1 MKDKINVAE
10 LLKDCPKG
18 MELDCTIWDNVTFEC
33 VDDREEFSIIIR
45 LSDGC
50 REAVTDYGCYS
61 DNDGAKCVI
70 FPKGKTTWEGFHRP
84 FKDGDILYCNANDD
98 GEDKDMFKYIFIF
111 DKIVDVDGTQFYYS
125 HCHLFG
131 SEFYDTK
138 ANLVYNYSVRFATEE
153 EKIKLFQVIK
163 DNGYKWNPE
172 TKTLEKLVEPQFK
185 VGDRIILKDNPHNIP
200 SIRIK
205 AVTKS
210 QYILENEGFL
220 YINSTD
226 EKYVLDDRF
235 DITTLKPFDKVL
247 VRNTNKDYWR
257 ISMFGYISK
266 GDNQYFMCVANSGF
280 YQCVPYKKNEHL
292 LGTTDDCE
300 EHFKTWK

>member
-1 MKDKINVAE
+1 MGKINVAE
-10 LLKDCPKG
+10 LLRNCPKG

-70 FPKGKTTWEGFHRP
+70 FPKGKTSWEGFVP
-84 FKDGDILYCNANDD
+84 PCKFKDGDILTTNI
-98 GEDKDMFKYIFIF
+98 GSIFIF
-111 DKIVDVDGTQFYYS
+111 S
-125 HCHLFG
+125 HLELDSISDRSICKAYVGIRDTMPISLFHTEQSDIFG
-131 SEFYDTK
+131 PYESMCK
-138 ANLVYNYSVRFATEE
+138 LASEE
-153 EKIKLFQVIK
+153 EKAKLFDAIK
-163 DNGYKWNPE
+163 DNGYKWNEE
-172 TKTLEKLVEPQFK
+172 TKTLEKLSKFK
-185 VGDRIILKDNPHNIP
+185 VGDRIILKDNPHNMP

-226 EKYVLDDRF
+226 EKYVLENKF
-235 DITTLKPFDKVL
+235 NITTLKPFDKVL
-247 VRNTNKDYWR
+247 VRGDTGQKWTHDFFGFMDKDK
-257 ISMFGYISK
+257 GYP
-266 GDNQYFMCVANSGF
+266 FVCVGH
-280 YQCVPYKKNEHL
+280 YVIQCIPYEGNEHL
-292 LGTTDDCE
+292 LGTTDDCDE
-300 EHFKTWK
+300 YFKTLK